1 MMLKNRTILQEV
13 QERAEAKRKIEEER
27 KAKRKRVIFIRRLIA
42 LSFLM
47 IGMFTMF
54 SFASDLFD
62 EEVREE
68 RKVSAI
74 EKEIAKYEKVD
85 VFVQEGD
92 TAWNIQEKLTPG
104 KDMRDMLYLVEY
116 INKRESMGKVKAG
129 EVITFL
135 KYKDS
140 K

>member
-13 QERAEAKRKIEEER
+13 QERVEAKRKIEEER
-27 KAKRKRVIFIRRLIA
+27 KAKRKRIIFVRRLVA

-62 EEVREE
+62 EDVREE
-68 RKVSAI
+68 KKVSAI
-74 EKEIAKYEKVD
+74 EKEIAKYEKVE
-85 VFVQEGD
+85 VFIQEGD
-92 TAWNIQEKLTPG
+92 RAWIIQEKLTPG
-104 KDMRDMLYLVEY
+104 KDMRDMLYLVEH
-116 INKRESMGKVKAG
+116 INERDSMGNVKAG

-135 KYKDS
+135 KFKDS